1 MTIGNDDDDD
11 DRWSDNT
18 PLWERRNK
26 KNGNNGPFCS

>member
-1 MTIGNDDDDD
+1 MTIGTDEDG

-18 PLWERRNK
+18 PIWKKRNK